1 MNRRAFLQRVGLGSL
16 AAGSVPLLG
25 SPALAHLESD
35 EENERH
41 FRFVALSFRGTPTP
55 SEAMV
60 MEGTGIFGNGR
71 LVGNGDW
78 QHLTWPPAPKSTLLG
93 HGLWKKRSL
102 VSYQAGIGSF
112 GEIEASILTL
122 QIRML
127 PAEDTDVDP
136 FNATLEIAC
145 NVGPAGLSTGKTEGF
160 TLTLPT
166 GAPFV
171 PAVANVGLTHIST
184 KH

>member
-1 MNRRAFLQRVGLGSL
+1 MNRRDFLQRIGLGSL
-16 AAGSVPLLG
+16 VAGSSVPLLG

-35 EENERH
+35 GKNERH

-60 MEGTGIFGNGR
+60 MEGTGIFGGDR
-71 LVGNGDW
+71 LTGNGDW
-78 QHLTWPPAPKSTLLG
+78 QHITWPPPSTLLG
-93 HGLWKKRSL
+93 HGLWRKKSL

-122 QIRML
+122 RIRML

-136 FNATLEIAC
+136 FNATLKIVC
-145 NVGPAGLSTGKTEGF
+145 NVGPAGLLTGQTEGF
-160 TLTLPT
+160 TLTLPA

-171 PAVANVGLTHIST
+171 PAVANIGLTHIST